1 MTISDVRR
9 WTGALSTLAVLALV
23 IAAVEFLAPLFRPDF
38 PPFVMKIEQ
47 SDKVRVAYSDG
58 RTIGGTSVYRVDYH
72 RRDDWTWTLVTDEVS
87 PQDPGGHGYAC
98 RNGTY
103 GYLETGGKFTAT
115 ETHSDNC
122 NGVGR
127 WIHYGIASSLPP
139 PWTKEIVDGRVT
151 YTLTGER
158 VVFDLTTGLPLL
170 YEAGLTT
177 GAVGHR
183 EVFLVER

>member
-1 MTISDVRR
+1 
-9 WTGALSTLAVLALV
+9 LAVLALTL
-23 IAAVEFLAPLFRPDF
+23 AAVQVLPQVIRSDF
-38 PPFVMKIEQ
+38 PPFVMTVEQ
-47 SDKVRVAYSDG
+47 WDKARVSYNDQG
-58 RTIGGTSVYRVDYH
+58 PLGGIAVYRIEYN

-103 GYLETGGKFTAT
+103 GYVETGGKFTPT
-115 ETHSDNC
+115 EAHSDNC

-127 WIHYGIASSLPP
+127 WIHYGIASSLPS
-139 PWTKEIVDGRVT
+139 PWTKELADGRVA

-158 VVFDLTTGLPLL
+158 VVFDLATGLPLL

-177 GAVGHR
+177 GSVGHW
-183 EVFLVER
+183 EVFRVER